1 MESRGPDD
9 GWHDLDELLRL
20 HRPSPSSGFVTAVKR
35 SLRPRRRRGAVPS
48 SRLVFVTAL
57 CVLALG
63 VFASFGGVSYA
74 AHGIGHGV
82 ASVKA
87 AVTGP
92 RVVHH
97 SPATDQYHTPPP
109 IEIPGGGGVSGAGG
123 GGGGVSGAGGGG
135 AGAQPAAMGNL
146 PFTGFPVIFT
156 SAIGFGLILIGLM
169 LRRREQRV

>member
-9 GWHDLDELLRL
+9 GWHDVDELLRL
-20 HRPSPSSGFVTAVKR
+20 HRPSPAPDFVTAVTR
-35 SLRPRRRRGAVPS
+35 SLRPRLIRGAVPS

-57 CVLALG
+57 CVLVLG

-87 AVTGP
+87 AVAGP

-97 SPATDQYHTPPP
+97 SPATDQYQTPPP
-109 IEIPGGGGVSGAGG
+109 IGIP

-156 SAIGFGLILIGLM
+156 NAVGFGLILIGLM
-169 LRRREQRV
+169 LRRREQRI

>member
-1 MESRGPDD
+1 MGSRVPDD
-9 GWHDLDELLRL
+9 GWNDVDDLLRF
-20 HRPSPSSGFVTAVKR
+20 HRPSPSADFVTAVAR
-35 SLRPRRRRGAVPS
+35 SLRQSRQRGAVPS

-57 CVLALG
+57 CVMVFG

-74 AHGIGHGV
+74 AHGISHGV

-109 IEIPGGGGVSGAGG
+109 VGPPAGGGVSGAGG
-123 GGGGVSGAGGGG
+123 GSAGGGTE
-135 AGAQPAAMGNL
+135 PAAMGNL

-156 SAIGFGLILIGLM
+156 SAIGFGLILIGLI
-169 LRRREQRV
+169 LRRREQRI

>member
-1 MESRGPDD
+1 MGSRVPDD
-9 GWHDLDELLRL
+9 GWHDVDELLRL
-20 HRPSPSSGFVTAVKR
+20 HRPSPNPGFVAALAR
-35 SLRPRRRRGAVPS
+35 SLRTSRPRGAVPS

-57 CVLALG
+57 CVIVLG

-87 AVTGP
+87 AVGGP

-109 IEIPGGGGVSGAGG
+109 VGIPGGGGVSGAGG
-123 GGGGVSGAGGGG
+123 GGA
-135 AGAQPAAMGNL
+135 AQPAAMGNL

-169 LRRREQRV
+169 LRRREQRI

>member
-9 GWHDLDELLRL
+9 GWRDVDELLRR
-20 HRPSPSSGFVTAVKR
+20 HRPSPPPDFVTAVAR

-57 CVLALG
+57 CVLVLG

-87 AVTGP
+87 AVAGP

-97 SPATDQYHTPPP
+97 SPATDQYQIPPP
-109 IEIPGGGGVSGAGG
+109 VGTHPPGGGVSGAGG
-123 GGGGVSGAGGGG
+123 GGGT
-135 AGAQPAAMGNL
+135 QPAAMGNL
-146 PFTGFPVIFT
+146 PFTGFPVIFA

-169 LRRREQRV
+169 LRRHERRI